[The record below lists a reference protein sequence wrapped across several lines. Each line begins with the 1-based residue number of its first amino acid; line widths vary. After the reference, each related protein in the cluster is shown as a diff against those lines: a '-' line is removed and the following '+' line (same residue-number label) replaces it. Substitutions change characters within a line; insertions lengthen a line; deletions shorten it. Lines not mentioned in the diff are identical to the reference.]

1 MQDEGNL
8 DSSSL
13 KAFQQVSNWMLLYAM
28 FLQIKG

>member
-13 KAFQQVSNWMLLYAM
+13 KAFPKQALGWLFLYAM
-28 FLQIKG
+28 FL